1 LSGGFILLL
10 GACLITDSVEERAPA
25 QGEEKHGVSLAV
37 VREEGDEDDLL
48 PDILKRMGIGLV
60 SGCWWALAWA
70 SAGLLGWAAAWAA
83 SAGKPGKLLL
93 ILFSVLYFLFLFYF
107 LVLNSVLNSYLNY
120 FLFCRF
126 CSFHS
131 YKN

>member
-1 LSGGFILLL
+1 LSRGFILLL
-10 GACLITDSVEERAPA
+10 GACLVTDSVEERAPA
-25 QGEEKHGVSLAV
+25 RGRKLHGVVLSTQ
-37 VREEGDEDDLL
+37 REEGDEDDLL
-48 PDILKRMGIGLV
+48 PDIFKRMGIGLV

-107 LVLNSVLNSYLNY
+107 LI
-120 FLFCRF
+120 
-126 CSFHS
+126 
-131 YKN
+131 